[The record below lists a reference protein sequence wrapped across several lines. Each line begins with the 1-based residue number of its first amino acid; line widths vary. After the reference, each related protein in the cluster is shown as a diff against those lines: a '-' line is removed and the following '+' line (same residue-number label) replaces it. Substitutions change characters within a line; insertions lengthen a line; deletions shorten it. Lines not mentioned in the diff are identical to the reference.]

1 MANHYP
7 ELFTPTNIGKVVIK
21 NKLSM
26 APMGPVGYAD
36 ANGALNQR
44 IQDYYV
50 ERAKGGI
57 GLIITGVCNVDMD
70 MEGMSKPGLPSP
82 TQTPLAFIH
91 NAYQMNERVHAYG
104 TKIFIQ
110 LTGGLGRSALPGFVS
125 KYIAPSENENRFD
138 PNKIHREMTKEEI
151 KTLIQKFVAAA
162 VISKKSGFDG
172 VEVHAVHEG
181 YLLDQFAISF
191 FNKRTDE
198 YGGSLENRLRIATDI
213 VRGIKAACGKDF
225 PVTLRYSLKSCM
237 KALRKGGLPGEEY
250 QEVGRD
256 IEEGIEAA
264 KILVQAGY
272 DALNVDAGTYDSW
285 YWNHPP
291 MYFEEGMY
299 REFGKILKKNVNV
312 PIILAGRMENPDMAV
327 EALKDSCDI
336 IGLGRQ
342 LLTDPQYPEKVRKG
356 RLNEI
361 RPCLGCHEG
370 CLGRIGNAPVSCA
383 VNPACG
389 REKIYGLTQ
398 AQKKKHFL
406 IIGGGI
412 AGMESARVLAER
424 GHQVTLCEK
433 TNELGGNLIP
443 GSIPHFK
450 RYDRMLVNWYK
461 KQLELLNVTVKVNC
475 EINASDIDSYKADEI
490 IVATGS
496 TPIIP
501 NFGCDKEV
509 VSATDVLLG
518 KTTAG
523 KNVLIIGG
531 GLVGCETGLWLAQKG
546 SDVTIVEMTQDIL
559 GGPHGLPHMNHYMLE
574 DLLAFHNVKIN
585 TNTMVVSVNDNK
597 VTVKNAEDTYD
608 ITADTIIS
616 AIGYKENNE
625 LYEKLKEYELPV
637 YNIGDSQKVHNIMYA
652 IWNAYEIAREL

>member
-1 MANHYP
+1 MANYYP
-7 ELFTPTNIGKVVIK
+7 ELFTPTYIGKVKIK

-57 GLIITGVCNVDMD
+57 GLIITGICNVDMETEK
-70 MEGMSKPGLPSP
+70 MAKAGLPSP

-91 NAYQMNERVHAYG
+91 SAYQMNERIHAYG
-104 TKIFIQ
+104 TKVFIQ

-138 PNKIHREMTKEEI
+138 PNILHREMTKEEI
-151 KTLIQKFVAAA
+151 QTLIQKFVTAA

-172 VEVHAVHEG
+172 VEIHAVHEG

-213 VRGIKAACGKDF
+213 VKGIKKACGADF
-225 PVTLRYSLKSCM
+225 PVSLRYSLKSCM
-237 KALRKGGLPGEEY
+237 KGLRQGGLPGEEY
-250 QEVGRD
+250 EEVGRD
-256 IEEGIEAA
+256 IDEGIEAA
-264 KILVQAGY
+264 KILVDAGY

-291 MYFEEGMY
+291 MYFEEGTY
-299 REFGKILKKNVNV
+299 REFGKILKENVNV
-312 PIILAGRMENPDMAV
+312 PIILAGRMENPEIAV
-327 EALKDSCDI
+327 ESLNDSCDI

-342 LLTDPQYPEKVRKG
+342 LLTDPDYPKKVRAGK
-356 RLNEI
+356 LDEI

-370 CLGRIGNAPVSCA
+370 CLGRISNAPVSCA

-389 REKIYGLTQ
+389 REKIYGLTP
-398 AQKKKHFL
+398 ALNKKHFL

-412 AGMESARVLAER
+412 AGMEAARVLAAR
-424 GHQVTLCEK
+424 GHKVTLCER
-433 TNELGGNLIP
+433 TNNLGGNLIP
-443 GSIPHFK
+443 GGVPDFK
-450 RYDRMLVNWYK
+450 RYDRALVKWYE
-461 KQLELLNVTVKVNC
+461 KQLELLNITVKMNC
-475 EINASDIDSYKADEI
+475 HVKLSDIDTYNPDEI

-501 NFGCDKEV
+501 KFDGAKNIVSANDILVGKADAGKEV
-509 VSATDVLLG
+509 V
-518 KTTAG
+518 
-523 KNVLIIGG
+523 IIGG
-531 GLVGCETGLWLAQKG
+531 GLVGCETGLWLAGKG
-546 SDVTIVEMTQDIL
+546 SNVTVVEMANDIL

-574 DLLAFHNVKIN
+574 DLLDYNNVNIQ
-585 TNTMVVSVNDNK
+585 TNTMVVSANNSS
-597 VTVKNAEDTYD
+597 VTVKNAEGTHN
-608 ITADTIIS
+608 ISADTIIS
-616 AIGYKENNE
+616 AIGYKENNS
-625 LYEKLKEYELPV
+625 LYEELLEKDIPV

-652 IWNAYEIAREL
+652 IWNSYELAKEL